1 MKKQIILLSAL
12 VLTMLASCEKEFIIA
27 PVEVK
32 KSQISLIIGEYGE
45 TKGIGAFTPTG
56 AQVAVGTSFNVESFD
71 ATPTSMENVKME
83 FTRTGTTNVYA
94 ATADVN
100 AAATKLKLTGN
111 YDGMKVGEATLSSNI
126 NTRQGDVNS
135 PVVLVSGEGTIDR
148 TTTPEAPTVAVLV
161 FPEMARIE
169 ILGANTGTSF
179 TNIKSV
185 VIKAIYLNNVKLN
198 RTDAGLDRTMGAT
211 DFTTDYGTTG
221 SKYALVDNNVGNG
234 WEVVDA
240 SSARVVDAFGAGKA
254 IGYNIFPQAKPS
266 TIPAGKVE
274 TDYHPHINIE
284 VSYQESLD
292 GGTTFNTKEGFI
304 NIKAFQIA
312 PSVYVQ
318 SFTAGNVYTFS
329 VSDITDIII
338 DPDIPITPEPEPEV
352 GGVIITCTIKEWT
365 VVPVTPEV

>member
-240 SSARVVDAFGAGKA
+240 SSARE
-254 IGYNIFPQAKPS
+254 IGRAH
-266 TIPAGKVE
+266 V
-274 TDYHPHINIE
+274 
-284 VSYQESLD
+284 
-292 GGTTFNTKEGFI
+292 
-304 NIKAFQIA
+304 
-312 PSVYVQ
+312 
-318 SFTAGNVYTFS
+318 
-329 VSDITDIII
+329 
-338 DPDIPITPEPEPEV
+338 
-352 GGVIITCTIKEWT
+352 
-365 VVPVTPEV
+365 

>member
-1 MKKQIILLSAL
+1 MKKQTILLSAL
-12 VLTMLASCEKEFIIA
+12 ALTMLASCEKEVVNA
-27 PVEVK
+27 PTGVK
-32 KSQISLIIGEYGE
+32 KSQISLILGEYGE

-56 AQVAVGTSFNVESFD
+56 SQVAVGLNFNVESFD
-71 ATPTSMENVKME
+71 ATPTSLGDAKMD
-83 FTRTGTTNVYA
+83 FIRTGTTNVYTA
-94 ATADVN
+94 SADVN
-100 AAATKLKLTGN
+100 TAATKVKLTGN
-111 YDGMKVGEATLSSNI
+111 YDGLKVDGVTLTSNV
-126 NTRQGDVNS
+126 NTRQGDVTK
-135 PVVLVSGEGTIDR
+135 PVVLVSGEGAIFG
-148 TTTPEAPTVAVLV
+148 APDARKADVNVV
-161 FPEMARIE
+161 PEMARIE
-169 ILGANTGTSF
+169 IVGANSGASF

-185 VIKAIYLNNVKLN
+185 KVKAIYLNNVKLVRDPIGGSETALSN
-198 RTDAGLDRTMGAT
+198 
-211 DFTTDYGTTG
+211 TTG
-221 SKYALVDNNVGNG
+221 TANFGVHYGVGGIKEKLVDNNSGNG
-234 WEVVDA
+234 WEIVDA
-240 SSARVVDAFGAGKA
+240 SSARVANVFGAGNA
-254 IGYNIFPQAKPS
+254 VGYNIFPQS
-266 TIPAGKVE
+266 GGSNTE
-274 TDYHPHINIE
+274 LHPHINIE